1 MSYVAKDPDI
11 RVAQVFQQKWEPLGI
26 DGVIILTMKKGVIT
40 GGVTYGNTKRLC
52 ADYGTRLDELIN
64 TGVRP

>member
-1 MSYVAKDPDI
+1 VSYVAKDPDI

-40 GGVTYGNTKRLC
+40 GGVTYG
-52 ADYGTRLDELIN
+52 TRLDELVN
-64 TGVRP
+64 WGGRP